1 MFLFSNGNYIRL
13 NSPLSVQTS
22 MLGALLVLIHK
33 TAKWVVICACQAQA
47 GESVVSDRG
56 RFKGQVANVGN
67 SGECVN
73 FH

>member
-1 MFLFSNGNYIRL
+1 
-13 NSPLSVQTS
+13 

-33 TAKWVVICACQAQA
+33 TAKWVVICACQVQA